1 MAIELVRHY
10 LQKFGKAD
18 DIMEFEASSATVALA
33 AEALGCEQ
41 AEIAKTLTFRDG
53 ESALLVVV
61 SGDAKI
67 DNAKF
72 KNTFGVKAKML
83 SPEEVLKF
91 TGHEVGGVCPFGL
104 VHPLRVVLDE
114 SLKRFDHIY
123 PGCGSDN
130 SMIKLSLAE
139 MEQISGASG
148 WVDVCKLPTY
158 LAE

>member
-1 MAIELVRHY
+1 MAIDLVRKY

-18 DIMEFEASSATVALA
+18 DIMEFESSSATVELA
-33 AEALGCEQ
+33 AKALGCEP
-41 AEIAKTLTFRDG
+41 AEIAKTLTFRNG
-53 ESALLVVV
+53 EDALLVVV

-83 SPEEVLKF
+83 SPDEVLKF

-104 VHPLRVVLDE
+104 VHPLKVVLDE
-114 SLKRFDHIY
+114 SLRRFDHIY

-130 SMIKLSLAE
+130 SMIKLSLDE
-139 MEQISGASG
+139 MERFSGAEE
-148 WVDVCKLPTY
+148 WVDVCKLPLNVTD
-158 LAE
+158 

>member
-1 MAIELVRHY
+1 MAIELVRDY
-10 LQKFGKAD
+10 LRKFGKAD
-18 DIMEFEASSATVALA
+18 DIMELEASSATVELA
-33 AEALGCEQ
+33 AIALGCEP

-72 KNTFGVKAKML
+72 KNTFGIKAKML
-83 SPEEVLKF
+83 TPEEVLKF

-114 SLKRFDHIY
+114 SLKRFEHVY

-130 SMIKLSLAE
+130 SMIKLSLTE
-139 MEQISGASG
+139 MAHLSGASE
-148 WVDVCKLPTY
+148 WVDVCKLPAH
-158 LAE
+158 LND